1 MSEAVV
7 DDIVAVL
14 PPLLQSLEALGFV
27 ARHLNPPDF
36 DRVMASRRHA
46 GRGLRAVRPRLAQ
59 WPAEFADIRTA
70 LEAQATRRSPR
81 SRPARG
87 AERQWR
93 SRQRVSR
100 AALCPARAG
109 GAVCAV
115 AARLPPVSEFFVDPA
130 LREDAEL
137 AARLA
142 EPANDNTGIFHDHN
156 EPGSR
161 GGFSLYVPEYY
172 TPDRAWPLV
181 MALHGGSG
189 NGRGFL
195 WSWLRDARSHGAILV
210 APTAT
215 GQHLGA
221 DGRRHRYAEPRCA
234 SSNRCGRAGISIRS
248 RMLLTGMS
256 DGGTFCYVTGFE
268 SASPFTHLAP
278 VAATFH
284 PLMAEMADAER
295 LRGLPIHIVHGRL
308 DWMFPVQVARQ
319 TSQALSAAG
328 ADVTYRELDDLSHT
342 YPREMNAEILAM
354 ARTARE
360 SAEPSS
366 GHAALSAGNGGITMQ
381 TFIGMILGALLL
393 VAASMSTIP
402 CRRRASRT
410 ARSPRP
416 TAPSSTGTSRPTD
429 WEALKTRAHEDWVR
443 ISSK

>member
-36 DRVMASRRHA
+36 DRVMEAA
-46 GRGLRAVRPRLAQ
+46 GTPDQALQAVRSRLAD
-59 WPAEFADIRTA
+59 WPAEFSNIRTA
-70 LEAQATRRSPR
+70 LDSASNAALAGLRTEQHGNGDMVAVFRALRYAPRAQEALYPL
-81 SRPARG
+81 
-87 AERQWR
+87 AERF
-93 SRQRVSR
+93 
-100 AALCPARAG
+100 
-109 GAVCAV
+109 
-115 AARLPPVSEFFVDPA
+115 PPVSSFFLDPGS
-130 LREDAEL
+130 REDSDL
-137 AARLA
+137 LARLA
-142 EPANDNTGIFHDHN
+142 QPANADTGIIHDHN

-215 GQHLGA
+215 GPTWALMGDDTDTPNLA
-221 DGRRHRYAEPRCA
+221 RILDAVRTRWNIDAK
-234 SSNRCGRAGISIRS
+234 

-278 VAATFH
+278 VSATFH
-284 PLMAEMADAER
+284 PLMAEIADAER
-295 LRGLPIHIVHGRL
+295 LRGLPVHIVHGRL

-319 TSQALSAAG
+319 TRDALSAAG
-328 ADVTYRELDDLSHT
+328 AEVTYRELDDLSHC
-342 YPREMNAEILAM
+342 YPREINPEILKWLND
-354 ARTARE
+354 T
-360 SAEPSS
+360 
-366 GHAALSAGNGGITMQ
+366 
-381 TFIGMILGALLL
+381 
-393 VAASMSTIP
+393 
-402 CRRRASRT
+402 
-410 ARSPRP
+410 
-416 TAPSSTGTSRPTD
+416 
-429 WEALKTRAHEDWVR
+429 
-443 ISSK
+443 